1 MLISMII
8 GIDIGSTTTKIV
20 GLKNGSCCGM
30 LTVKALDPITS
41 AAGAL
46 GRFLIENRIPVSNIE
61 RIALTGAGATKI
73 DDNIF
78 DIKTGKVDEMQA
90 IGLGGS
96 YLSQRPSC
104 LIANIGT
111 GTALVDVRTD
121 GKVEHVGGTG
131 VGGGTIIGL
140 AKRLINVSDYERIC
154 ALAAKGRL
162 SEVDLLINDIS
173 ETDISFIKK
182 SMTASNFAKVSET
195 AKAEDLALGIMNMVF
210 QVIGMLTVFASRS
223 LGYNSVVITGNVG
236 RNDIAYGILNEIGDM
251 YKTQYIFPENAQY
264 ATALGAALSAAK
276 AADA

>member
-1 MLISMII
+1 MII
-8 GIDIGSTTTKIV
+8 GIDIGSTTTKII
-20 GLKNGSCCGM
+20 GLKNGSSAGM
-30 LTVKALDPITS
+30 LTVKAFDPVTS

-46 GRFLIENRIPVSNIE
+46 GRFLIENRIPVSDIE

-78 DIKTGKVDEMQA
+78 DIKTGKIDEMQA

-96 YLSQRPSC
+96 YLSGRRSG

-111 GTALVDVRTD
+111 GTALVNVRTD

-140 AKRLINVSDYERIC
+140 ANRLIKISDYEHIIE
-154 ALAAKGRL
+154 LAQKGKL
-162 SEVDLLINDIS
+162 SEVDLMINDIS

-182 SMTASNFAKVSET
+182 NMTASNFAKVSEN
-195 AKAEDLALGIMNMVF
+195 ARDEDLALGILNMVF

-223 LGYNSVVITGNVG
+223 LGYDSVVITGNVG
-236 RNDIAYGILNEIGDM
+236 RNDIAYQILNEIGAM
-251 YKTQYIFPENAQY
+251 YKTTYVFPENAQY
-264 ATALGAALSAAK
+264 ATALGAALSAARPGQT
-276 AADA
+276 A